1 MLNEN
6 AKRGNT
12 IFRICHSIDRIPFVT
27 FHTTWR
33 EFSFKNLCIAY
44 SLYILT
50 NINIKKIK

>member
-6 AKRGNT
+6 AKRENT

-50 NINIKKIK
+50 NINIKK